1 MRPACAIALAAGL
14 GLALAGCSRKPFD
27 GPTVDAFQG
36 RVTQNGN
43 PVSFAAP
50 DEVSLKLVHET
61 GKSFGI
67 PIKPDGSFDIGWMP
81 IGKYSV
87 ILTRRAKD
95 GKGAPRVY
103 NVPDGLTIKDGQT
116 AYTIE
121 LGSGW
126 KS

>member
-1 MRPACAIALAAGL
+1 MRLVYGIALVTAL
-14 GLALAGCSRKPFD
+14 GFALTGCTRRPFD
-27 GPTVDAFQG
+27 GPTVEAFNG
-36 RVTQNGN
+36 RVTHNGN
-43 PVSFAAP
+43 PTSFP
-50 DEVSLKLVHET
+50 DPDDVSLKLIHEK
-61 GKSFGI
+61 GQSFGI
-67 PIKPDGSFDIGWMP
+67 PIKPDGTFNIGWMP

-87 ILTRRAKD
+87 VVTRRAKD

-103 NVPDGLTIKDGQT
+103 NVPDGLTIKEGQT